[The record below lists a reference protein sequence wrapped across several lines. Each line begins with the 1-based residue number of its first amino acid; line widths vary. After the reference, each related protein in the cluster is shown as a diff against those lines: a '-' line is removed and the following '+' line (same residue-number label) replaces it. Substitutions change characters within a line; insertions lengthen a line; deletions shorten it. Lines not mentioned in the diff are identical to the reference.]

1 MIQRIQS
8 IYLLLAFLCM
18 TLLLFFPIFSVEAS
32 SVNGDVVLK
41 AVVDQNGVNG
51 ADLKEGSF
59 PLYLV
64 YITLA
69 LFSVA
74 CIFLYKNRPRQ
85 LMITRINLILHLLL
99 IVGIYVFYFF
109 GAGFVEEGV
118 KNLTE
123 KETTVIFY
131 MEAGFFILIPSFAF
145 VILAIRGIKRDENLV
160 KSLDRLR

>member
-8 IYLLLAFLCM
+8 VYLLLAFLCM
-18 TLLLFFPIFSVEAS
+18 VLLLFFPIFSVEAS
-32 SVNGDVVLK
+32 SADGEVILK

-51 ADLKEGSF
+51 ADLKDGSF

-64 YITLA
+64 YIALA
-69 LFSVA
+69 LFSAA
-74 CIFLYKNRPRQ
+74 CILLYKKRPRQ

-99 IVGIYVFYFF
+99 IVGIYVFYYF

-118 KNLTE
+118 KNLTG

-131 MEAGFFILIPSFAF
+131 MEVGFFILIPAFAF
-145 VILAIRGIKRDENLV
+145 IMLAIRGIRRDENLV